1 MDPRQIEHG
10 GDLAHEVIVRHDLIE
25 PPQIV
30 RGRRDRSLRKS

>member
-10 GDLAHEVIVRHDLIE
+10 GDLAHEVIVRHLIE